1 MNVWPWARRQG
12 RGVTCN
18 DKTGKSE
25 RLEDRKVTYPGV
37 DVAGRFNS
45 HRRAAQRL
53 TLHCGTGV
61 LGCHRE
67 ASSAGA
73 LQSDPFSSRAARK
86 ISLERK
92 SNTSRLQ
99 TMVGYVA
106 TARNS
111 VPASILYLL
120 LSKNSLRFARSFH
133 PTPRPLVWRRHP
145 AEKKPVG

>member
-61 LGCHRE
+61 LGYHRE

-73 LQSDPFSSRAARK
+73 LQSDPSGPRPARQM
-86 ISLERK
+86 SLERK
-92 SNTSRLQ
+92 SHTSRLQ

-106 TARNS
+106 TARNA
-111 VPASILYLL
+111 VPASILPLL
-120 LSKNSLRFARSFH
+120 PPKDSLRFSRSLH
-133 PTPRPLVWRRHP
+133 PTRKPLFGSGRFRWF
-145 AEKKPVG
+145 